1 MFQPSPDVD
10 TFEFQPRILSDDI
23 AELIEGYFAVAE
35 FTYDDP
41 QDEIAFNKTRD
52 VALIRIRD
60 DDSKRRL
67 CM

>member
-1 MFQPSPDVD
+1 MFQPSADID
-10 TFEFQPRILSDDI
+10 TFQFQPRILTDDI

-41 QDEIAFNKTRD
+41 QDEINFNKTRD

-60 DDSKRRL
+60 DDSK
-67 CM
+67 